1 MGKAAVAPAEDDLRD
16 MHEDVLAEPTL
27 PLSVAEHLDAA
38 RLAREKR
45 EREIHRMLGELESD
59 GGE

>member
-1 MGKAAVAPAEDDLRD
+1 MAPAEDDLRD

-45 EREIHRMLGELESD
+45 ERAMRVLLGDLEVP
-59 GGE
+59 E